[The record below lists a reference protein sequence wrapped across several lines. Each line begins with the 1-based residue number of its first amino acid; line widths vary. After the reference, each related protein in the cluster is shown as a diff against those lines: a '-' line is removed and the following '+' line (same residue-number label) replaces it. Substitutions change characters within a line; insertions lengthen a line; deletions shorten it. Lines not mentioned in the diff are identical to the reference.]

1 MSLWRRVIA
10 KLLGVRIVSCDECDE
25 HAETIDVLSDELR
38 EAREMVDSL
47 ENQRDEAR
55 HLAKFLLSIL
65 SEQPA
70 GLDDL
75 DDRLSY
81 EQLPA
86 WTNDTFMWPVDE
98 V

>member
-1 MSLWRRVIA
+1 MSFWRRVIA
-10 KLLGVRIVSCDECDE
+10 KLLGVRIVSCDEC
-25 HAETIDVLSDELR
+25 DELR

-70 GLDDL
+70 GLEDL
-75 DDRLSY
+75 DDRLTY
-81 EQLPA
+81 EQLPG
-86 WTNDTFMWPVDE
+86 WMNDTFVWPVDE
-98 V
+98 I